1 MAAVA
6 YTSTLAD
13 ADFYESERAREYRH
27 IEEVPTLETAEI
39 RNIYQEKGFSGKLL
53 DQIVET
59 ITANPDVWVAVMM
72 AEEHQLIPTDRR
84 QAFRS
89 AVVVGIAAIIG
100 SLIPLAP
107 FVLLPVST
115 GIWAAVFFAAFI
127 LFIVGV
133 IKARLTVGHPGKSG
147 LELAFIGT
155 ISALAGYLVGVIL
168 KVPAAQ

>member
-1 MAAVA
+1 
-6 YTSTLAD
+6 
-13 ADFYESERAREYRH
+13 
-27 IEEVPTLETAEI
+27 
-39 RNIYQEKGFSGKLL
+39 
-53 DQIVET
+53 
-59 ITANPDVWVAVMM
+59 
-72 AEEHQLIPTDRR
+72 
-84 QAFRS
+84 
-89 AVVVGIAAIIG
+89 VGIAAIIG

-107 FVLLPVST
+107 FFLLPVSA
-115 GIWAAVFFAAFI
+115 GIWVAVPFAALI